1 MTRLL
6 DIPTVQI
13 DPEFQA
19 LIPLMVKEERDA
31 LEASILA
38 EGCRDALIVWG
49 DLLVDGHRRYEICKA
64 HDLEFE
70 IAQKEFESRD
80 QAKLWII
87 SNQFARRNLTPKQI
101 SYLRGIR
108 QKIERGE
115 TVCSSE
121 KLAKEYGVSSKT
133 IERDA
138 EFAEKVDQ
146 LNPDEKQDILSGKT
160 KKTKGELIGKPA
172 STTTPL
178 DQLNRWWKKADY
190 EEKEEFITFANQDI
204 LIWRGNK

>member
-6 DIPTVQI
+6 DIPIIQI
-13 DPEFQA
+13 DPEFQG
-19 LIPLMVKEERDA
+19 LIPTMVKEEREA

-38 EGCRDALIVWG
+38 EGCRDALVVWG

-64 HDLEFE
+64 HDLEFK
-70 IAQKEFESRD
+70 IIHREFESRD
-80 QAKLWII
+80 QAKIWII

-115 TVCSSE
+115 YVCSSE

-138 EFAEKVDQ
+138 EFADAVDQ
-146 LNPDEKQDILSGKT
+146 LPPEEKAEVLTGKT
-160 KKTKGELIGKPA
+160 KKTKGELTGKPS
-172 STTTPL
+172 STTTVL
-178 DQLNRWWKKADY
+178 DNLRRWWKKAKRS
-190 EEKEEFITFANQDI
+190 EQEEFIGWANQN
-204 LIWRGNK
+204 LK

>member
-1 MTRLL
+1 
-6 DIPTVQI
+6 
-13 DPEFQA
+13 
-19 LIPLMVKEERDA
+19 
-31 LEASILA
+31 LA

-64 HDLEFE
+64 HDLEFK
-70 IAQKEFESRD
+70 ITHREFESRD
-80 QAKLWII
+80 QAKIWII

-108 QKIERGE
+108 QKIEKGE
-115 TVCSSE
+115 SICSSE

-138 EFAEKVDQ
+138 EFAAAIDQ
-146 LNPDEKQDILSGKT
+146 LPPEEKADVLSGKM
-160 KKTKGELIGKPA
+160 KKTKGELIGKPP

-178 DQLNRWWKKADY
+178 DHLTKWWKKAVY
-190 EEKEEFITFANQDI
+190 EEKEEFLTFANQDI
-204 LIWRGNK
+204 LVWRGNK

>member
-6 DIPTVQI
+6 DIPTAQI
-13 DPEFQA
+13 DPEFQG
-19 LIPLMVKEERDA
+19 LIPIMVKEERDA

-64 HDLEFE
+64 HDLEFK
-70 IAQKEFESRD
+70 ITHREFESRD
-80 QAKLWII
+80 QAKIWII

-115 TVCSSE
+115 TVCSSA

-138 EFAEKVDQ
+138 EFAAAIDQ
-146 LNPDEKQDILSGKT
+146 LPPEEKTKVLTGET
-160 KKTKGELIGKPA
+160 KKTKGELIGKPP
-172 STTTPL
+172 STITPL
-178 DQLNRWWKKADY
+178 DHLKKWWKRAIHRSNFY
-190 EEKEEFITFANQDI
+190 LSIGLI
-204 LIWRGNK
+204 L